1 MGRLTVSRPVEPV
14 GRETGLPS
22 PVVGAAIRFQGV
34 SKRFRGGT
42 LALDGATWEVEE
54 GARACLLGPN
64 GAGKSTS
71 IRLLQG
77 ALAPTTGEV
86 TLLGA
91 WVGGPDYAAARR
103 RVGIVPQQPGMYK
116 DLEAGEYLRLTTRL
130 YHREQMS
137 DVVDVFGLTPH
148 LSKRMT
154 QLSGGLQRRL
164 VLAGALVGSPDLLL
178 LDEPTVGLDPVAARD
193 VHAFLRTYMRDR
205 TTLLC
210 THNLDEAQALCD
222 DVVILQHG
230 RVVVQGDLQ
239 ELRSRGRPRLRLSA
253 RQGPQAI
260 AAHLEGA
267 HPTIEEDGRHVIV
280 DVVSV
285 DADAPRLL
293 RDLLGAGIDVTSCE
307 PVETSLTDV
316 FLQAVEGQSA

>member
-1 MGRLTVSRPVEPV
+1 MP
-14 GRETGLPS
+14 
-22 PVVGAAIRFQGV
+22 AAIRFQGV

-71 IRLLQG
+71 IRLLQA
-77 ALAPTTGEV
+77 ALAPTAGEV

-91 WVGGPDYAAARR
+91 IVGGRGYAEARR
-103 RVGIVPQQPGMYK
+103 RCGIVPQQPGMYK
-116 DLEAGEYLRLTTRL
+116 DLEAGEYLKLTARL
-130 YHREQMS
+130 YGREQIP
-137 DVVDVFGLTPH
+137 DVVDAFALTPH
-148 LSKRMT
+148 LGKRMT

-164 VLAGALVGSPDLLL
+164 VLAAALIGSPDVLL

-193 VHAFLRTYMRDR
+193 VHEFLRRYMRDR

-210 THNLDEAQALCD
+210 THNLQEAQELCR

-230 RVVVQGDLQ
+230 RVIVHGDL
-239 ELRSRGRPRLRLSA
+239 EDLRRGGRRRLRLTA
-253 RQGPQAI
+253 RQGPEAI
-260 AAHLEGA
+260 AAGLDGLHS
-267 HPTIEEDGRHVIV
+267 TVEEDGRHLVLDV
-280 DVVSV
+280 DDPEV
-285 DADAPRLL
+285 DAPRLL
-293 RDLLGAGIDVTSCE
+293 RTLLGAGIDVTSCE

-316 FLQAVEGQSA
+316 FLEAVEEHA

>member
-1 MGRLTVSRPVEPV
+1 M
-14 GRETGLPS
+14 
-22 PVVGAAIRFQGV
+22 GAAIRFQSV

-77 ALAPTTGEV
+77 ALEPTGGEV

-91 WVGGPDYAAARR
+91 WVGGPDYSAARR
-103 RVGIVPQQPGMYK
+103 RCGIVPQQPGMYK
-116 DLEAGEYLRLTTRL
+116 DLQAGEYLRLSSRL
-130 YHREQMS
+130 YHREQLS

-148 LSKRMT
+148 LGKRMN

-164 VLAGALVGSPDLLL
+164 VLASALVGSPDLLL

-193 VHAFLRTYMRDR
+193 VHEFLRQFMHNR

-210 THNLDEAQALCD
+210 THNLQEAQELCQE
-222 DVVILQHG
+222 VVILQHG
-230 RVVVQGDLQ
+230 RVVVQGDLE
-239 ELRSRGRPRLRLSA
+239 ELRSRGRPRLRLRA
-253 RQGPQAI
+253 IQGPRAI
-260 AAHLEGA
+260 AEHLEGA
-267 HPTIEEDGRHVIV
+267 HPVIEEDGQHVIV
-280 DVVSV
+280 DVASV
-285 DADAPRLL
+285 DADAPRVL

-316 FLQAVEGQSA
+316 FLQAVEGSSG